1 MRHKLIIIFLLQCLF
16 LNAQYKSSIYSRW
29 TVSPDIPILFD
40 LINSQY
46 NYHEEKI
53 SIEYDKSI
61 GFGLEFLKYFPNKNI
76 SYSLIPRYFYRNV
89 VLNTNPKVFYGN
101 NSIQLNT
108 LINYLISNK
117 DIGSL
122 ILEDLTRYFLGFG
135 LAFSYANN
143 VQFERYINMKSSE
156 YPEIIKKFRIDG
168 LFSLGIIQDVF
179 FNSIK
184 RTTLSK
190 INVLIRFPFF
200 NQSLNFTDK
209 YLNLNSD
216 LIQFQH
222 AKNSKVTLEIR
233 YNHLIDLK
241 SKFRGG
247 NNFSSDDKWIEVEN
261 PIDNYFPP
269 IVNTGKPKSN
279 YTGNFFYEYSIYSH
293 LDSFQFST
301 IHKTVDIKN
310 KFFNSWSFGYTINL
324 LGNYKKYLSKNI
336 GQEILT
342 KQNWR
347 SNLFFS
353 IGIRNTNI
361 IGSRNN
367 FHSNTYLNEIILK
380 TGVKVNRSDN
390 KYNFG
395 AGIEVFKNT
404 NSISFINHDKS
415 ILPNL
420 MNNAYFVVVGSSNI
434 YLKIE
439 NKCNN
444 FKIINGKSF
453 IQGLSGSVSFGL

>member
-1 MRHKLIIIFLLQCLF
+1 MRHKLIIIFLLQYLF

-29 TVSPDIPILFD
+29 TVSPDIPILFN
-40 LINSQY
+40 LINNQY

-76 SYSLIPRYFYRNV
+76 SYTLIPRYFYRNV
-89 VLNTNPKVFYGN
+89 VLNTNPKVFYGY

-117 DIGSL
+117 DKGSL
-122 ILEDLTRYFLGFG
+122 ILEDLTRYSLGFG

-168 LFSLGIIQDVF
+168 LFSLGIIHDVF
-179 FNSIK
+179 FNSLK

-216 LIQFQH
+216 LIQFQQ

-241 SKFRGG
+241 SSFRGE
-247 NNFSSDDKWIEVEN
+247 NNFTSDDKWNEVEN
-261 PIDNYFPP
+261 PIDNYLPP
-269 IVNTGKPKSN
+269 IFNTGKPKSN
-279 YTGNFFYEYSIYSH
+279 YTGNFFFEYSIYNH
-293 LDSFQFST
+293 RDSIQFYS
-301 IHKTVDIKN
+301 ISKTVDIKN
-310 KFFNSWSFGYTINL
+310 KLFNSWSFGYTINF
-324 LGNYKKYLSKNI
+324 LGNYKNYLSKNI

-342 KQNWR
+342 KQTWR
-347 SNLFFS
+347 RNLFLS

-361 IGSRNN
+361 IGSRDNYYT
-367 FHSNTYLNEIILK
+367 NTYLNEAILK
-380 TGVKVNRSDN
+380 AGVKINRSNN

-395 AGIEVFKNT
+395 AGIEFFKNT
-404 NSISFINHDKS
+404 NSISFINDDKS
-415 ILPNL
+415 ILPEVLNSG
-420 MNNAYFVVVGSSNI
+420 YFIAVGSSNI

-439 NKCNN
+439 NKCVD